1 MPASNRRRRT
11 PRGGFTIIELMVVV
25 ALIGI
30 FAAVGAPKLDQFF
43 ANQRAKSA
51 ARSLADAF
59 RIAQGNAIRTGDPQI
74 VFLSAAAGANPP
86 ATDPAGTALGNDP
99 DGRVWPALVID
110 DGTPA
115 ASNCVIDAGEALS
128 TVKPELGV
136 AWGISR
142 VAIPVAPGDT
152 GGGNRASGSTFRTRA
167 NGADTT
173 WVMFRPDGI
182 PVGFDAACNQSPIGE
197 GGGAVYITN
206 GVRDYAVVLTPLGGV
221 KVHGWNPETNAWT
234 D

>member
-1 MPASNRRRRT
+1 MRRRRT

-99 DGRVWPALVID
+99 DGRVWPALVTD

-115 ASNCVIDAGEALS
+115 ASNCVIDPGEALS
-128 TVKPELGV
+128 TVKPEVGV

-142 VAIPVAPGDT
+142 AAIPVAPGDT
-152 GGGNRASGSTFRTRA
+152 GGGNRLSGSTFRTRA

-182 PVGFDAACNQSPIGE
+182 PVGFDAACNLSPIGE

-221 KVHGWNPETNAWT
+221 KVHGWNPENNAWT